1 MADRPNHRRR
11 WDWRI
16 VVGLAILVTLAV
28 LAVAGDHLTPYA
40 SNLQNLR
47 ARRLPPLT
55 TSPQGDFYLLGTDQ
69 FGRDLFSRLVVGV
82 RIPLVI
88 ALSSAFVGGLLGM
101 ALGLMAG
108 FYGGIVDRVVSVLID
123 VQLSLPYVLV
133 GLLVLVLFG
142 SSATNII
149 LIFVLLSWPISARMA
164 RASAISLRSM
174 PFVEA
179 ARSYGAS
186 PLRIMVRHVLPNTI
200 PVIVAVASVQVAT
213 FIIYEAA
220 FGFFGLGVPPPEPT
234 WGNMLADSR
243 NYIRDAWWL
252 CVFPGLGIMTVALA
266 ANLCGQALSERLRSG
281 KQRVTG

>member
-1 MADRPNHRRR
+1 MTDRSSRRKQR
-11 WDWRI
+11 DWRL
-16 VVGLAILVTLAV
+16 VVGLSILVVLAIA
-28 LAVAGDHLTPYA
+28 AVAGDHLTPYA

-55 TSPQGDFYLLGTDQ
+55 TSVQGHFYLLGTDQ

-88 ALSSAFVGGLLGM
+88 ALSSASIGGLLGM

-142 SSATNII
+142 SSASNII
-149 LIFVLLSWPISARMA
+149 LIFVLLSWPTSARMA

-179 ARSYGAS
+179 ARSYGAA
-186 PLRIMVRHVLPNTI
+186 PLRIMLRHVLPNTL

-266 ANLCGQALSERLRSG
+266 ANLCGQALSAKLRSG
-281 KQRVTG
+281 KHRMTG